1 MMNFWKKRDREIAD
15 SKRKKERIEKEIK
28 RKYEEEKE
36 QLLQKKRLEFIMQ
49 QSEIY
54 AHFMSK
60 KMGLGEEQKV

>member
-36 QLLQKKRLEFIMQ
+36 
-49 QSEIY
+49 
-54 AHFMSK
+54 
-60 KMGLGEEQKV
+60 